1 MGRFDTAV
9 NTMLTDF
16 LRGNSH
22 LAFVQ
27 RVNDEHPTRDPFYEL
42 IGIVTLEDVLEEL
55 IQAPCQS
62 INQQAMSVIAVQRE
76 GHPGAAHSCIFA
88 AI

>member
-62 INQQAMSVIAVQRE
+62 INQSTNQSSWRSSSRRHANQSISKPCQ
-76 GHPGAAHSCIFA
+76 
-88 AI
+88 